1 MANQD
6 GNSNNEFNSF
16 VLFTRIQKYTNKT
29 NEITVK
35 RIKIMRTEL

>member
-6 GNSNNEFNSF
+6 DNSNNEFNSF
-16 VLFTRIQKYTNKT
+16 VLFTRIEKCANKT
-29 NEITVK
+29 NERTVE